1 MQSFESREQLKMRIV
16 SLFVFLSLSSLVAA
30 QPAPAPATS
39 RDTAKSSG
47 SNRAVALPP
56 EKAAP
61 VRIARFA
68 AAPAIDGRLDDAVWR
83 QAAVLRDFYQIQPG
97 DNIAPSKPAEVL
109 LGYDSKYLY
118 VGFRAPDEAGK
129 VRATVAKRDQ
139 IWDDDN
145 LGIFLDTF
153 NDQRRAYALFFNP
166 LGVQADGI
174 FTEGSGEDYSVDIVM
189 ESKGVV
195 TEDGYTVE
203 IAIPFKSLRYEAGK
217 DKIWRAHFTRR
228 IKRFNNELNS
238 WMPVSRDRSGF
249 LNQTGQLTGLEE
261 ISTERTL
268 ELIPSLTLSESG
280 KRVSVQPAGAR
291 AANPLLDDPGR
302 IVNQPVQFD
311 PGLTLKYLLT
321 PAVTLD
327 LAVNPDFA
335 QVEADQT
342 VVTVNQR
349 FPIFF
354 EEKRPF
360 FFEGSDLFQTPI
372 RAVHTRAIVDPDY
385 AAKLTGRRGRN
396 TFGLLL
402 ASDNAPGNYS
412 EDERNDPG
420 TFPPIAKFLGKNA
433 YIGVLRLKRNVGRES
448 SLGLLATSYN
458 FIERHNQLGGI
469 DGRFRLDPKTV
480 FTFQVLGSSSRR
492 FFNDPDLGREVFRT
506 GNGVSYDWNLD
517 YSGRHFGYFIS
528 GEGYSRY
535 YRSDAGFT
543 QRTNTNSNNI
553 FYRYASEPKPK
564 ARVIS
569 WRLMHFTRVN
579 YDWQGRSQNWMTGP
593 RLFIQLRRQTFIG
606 FGGSIGYE
614 RILEE
619 EFGPKRT
626 ATRQGAFYGPDPERS
641 AHGKGFFSFIETEP
655 TKKFSGFAVAGLS
668 WGEFD
673 YDFGGGRRF
682 PRVSPAALIDP
693 QAPLDPGP
701 GKMLFMESNFTY
713 KPVDAMRL
721 SLSYNKSRLV
731 RDDTGRVA
739 FDENIF
745 SWRATY
751 QFTRFVFV
759 RARADYATLSSN
771 LRGQFLFGWTPNP
784 GTSFY
789 IGYNDDLTR
798 NGFSPFTGQSVPGFR
813 RNGRTFFVKMS
824 YLIRHSH

>member
-1 MQSFESREQLKMRIV
+1 MRV
-16 SLFVFLSLSSLVAA
+16 TLLFLFLSFGPLAAA
-30 QPAPAPATS
+30 QSESAPAPL
-39 RDTAKSSG
+39 RDAKSSG
-47 SNRAVALPP
+47 GKGAVALPP
-56 EKAAP
+56 EKSAP

-68 AAPAIDGRLDDAVWR
+68 AAPTIDGRLDDAVWKE
-83 QAAVLRDFYQIQPG
+83 AAVLKDFYQFRPG
-97 DNIAPSKPAEVL
+97 DNIAPSKPTEVL
-109 LGYDSKYLY
+109 LGYDDRHLY
-118 VGFRAPDEAGK
+118 IGFRAHDEAGK

-139 IWDDDN
+139 IFDDDN
-145 LGIFLDTF
+145 VGLFLDTF
-153 NDQRRAYALFFNP
+153 NDRRRAYAFFFNP

-174 FTEGSGEDYSVDIVM
+174 FTEGNGDDYSIDVVM

-203 IAIPFKSLRYEAGK
+203 IVIPFKSLRYEAGK
-217 DKIWRAHFTRR
+217 GKLWGAHFFRYV
-228 IKRFNNELNS
+228 KRLNNEANS
-238 WMPVSRDRSGF
+238 WMPVSRDKSGL
-249 LNQTGQLTGLEE
+249 LNQAGQLTGLEG

-268 ELIPSLTLSESG
+268 ELIPSLTLSETG
-280 KRVSVQPAGAR
+280 KRVPALPAGAR
-291 AANPLLDDPGR
+291 AANPLLNDPGR

-321 PAVTLD
+321 PALTLD

-412 EDERNDPG
+412 ADERNDPNALQRIG
-420 TFPPIAKFLGKNA
+420 KFLDKNA
-433 YIGVLRLKRNVGRES
+433 AIGVLRIKRDVGKES

-458 FIERHNQLGGI
+458 FIERHNQLGGV
-469 DGRFRLDPKTV
+469 DGRFRLDQKTV
-480 FTFQVLGSSSRR
+480 FTFQVLGSTSRR
-492 FFNDPDLGREVFRT
+492 FFNDPDLGQEVFRT
-506 GNGVSYDWNLD
+506 GNGVSYSWNLD
-517 YSGRHFGYFIS
+517 MAGRHFGYFVG
-528 GEGYSRY
+528 GEGVSRY
-535 YRSDAGFT
+535 YRSDVGFT
-543 QRTNTNSNNI
+543 QRTNTNSSFA

-564 ARVIS
+564 AKLIS
-569 WRLMHFTRVN
+569 WRFNHFSRID
-579 YDWQGRSQNWMTGP
+579 YDWQGRAQSWRTGP
-593 RLFIQLRRQTFIG
+593 QMNFQFKRQTWFG
-606 FGGSIGYE
+606 FGGNAGYE

-619 EFGPKRT
+619 EFGAKRT
-626 ATRQGAFYGPDPERS
+626 ATRPGAFYGDDSERS
-641 AHGKGFFSFIETEP
+641 AHSKGFFSFVETEP
-655 TKKFSGFAVAGLS
+655 SKKYSAFGVAGMT

-682 PRVSPAALIDP
+682 PRVSPAALADP
-693 QAPLDPGP
+693 NAPLDPGA
-701 GKMLFMESNFTY
+701 GRSFFMESNFTY
-713 KPVDAMRL
+713 KPVNAMRL
-721 SLSYNKSRLV
+721 SLSYNKSRLA
-731 RDDTGRVA
+731 RHDTGRMA

-759 RARADYATLSSN
+759 RARADYATLSSS

-789 IGYNDDLTR
+789 LGYNDDLTR
-798 NGFSPFTGQSVPGFR
+798 NGYSPFTGQLEPGFR
-813 RNGRTFFVKMS
+813 RNGRTFFIKMS
-824 YLIRHSH
+824 YLIRRSF